1 LKANTSSL
9 LVQVATAYQ
18 QDMGITSYVH
28 PDENSLGQHQWPAAT
43 NTGKTEL
50 ADSVLNATTFYVRTL
65 AVPARRNVN
74 DPDVQA
80 GSILFN
86 QVNCSGCHRPTIM
99 TGPDFAVPQLS
110 GQRIHPYTDLLV
122 HDMGEGLSD
131 NRPDFL
137 ATGREWR
144 TQPLWGLGL
153 LQRTT
158 GTAFYLHDG
167 RARTIEEAILWHDG
181 EAAKSKQAFTE
192 LTGEQR
198 IQLMKFL
205 NSL

>member
-1 LKANTSSL
+1 MKKLFFLIIISL
-9 LVQVATAYQ
+9 A
-18 QDMGITSYVH
+18 
-28 PDENSLGQHQWPAAT
+28 
-43 NTGKTEL
+43 
-50 ADSVLNATTFYVRTL
+50 
-65 AVPARRNVN
+65 
-74 DPDVQA
+74 
-80 GSILFN
+80 
-86 QVNCSGCHRPTIM
+86 IM
-99 TGPDFAVPQLS
+99 TGPDFTVPQLS

-167 RARTIEEAILWHDG
+167 RARTIEEAILWHGG
-181 EAAKSKQAFTE
+181 EAAKSKQAFTQ
-192 LTGEQR
+192 LNIEQR
-198 IQLMKFL
+198 TQLMKFL

>member
-1 LKANTSSL
+1 MKKLFFLIIISL
-9 LVQVATAYQ
+9 A
-18 QDMGITSYVH
+18 
-28 PDENSLGQHQWPAAT
+28 
-43 NTGKTEL
+43 
-50 ADSVLNATTFYVRTL
+50 
-65 AVPARRNVN
+65 
-74 DPDVQA
+74 
-80 GSILFN
+80 
-86 QVNCSGCHRPTIM
+86 IM
-99 TGPDFAVPQLS
+99 TGPDFTVPQLS

-144 TQPLWGLGL
+144 TQPLWGRGL

-167 RARTIEEAILWHDG
+167 RARTIEEAILWHEG
-181 EAAKSKQAFTE
+181 EAAKSKKAFTE
-192 LTGEQR
+192 LTQGQR
-198 IQLMKFL
+198 TQLIKFL